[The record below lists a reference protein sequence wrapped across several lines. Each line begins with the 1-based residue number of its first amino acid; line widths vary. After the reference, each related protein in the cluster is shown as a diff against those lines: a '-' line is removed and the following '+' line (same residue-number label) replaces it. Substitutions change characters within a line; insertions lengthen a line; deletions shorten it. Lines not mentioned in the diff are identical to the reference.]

1 MICQQEPMQY
11 LYVESALKTV
21 TLHFTPEYVA
31 YIFQPMIFYH
41 LIINFCLKPQAIA
54 LYEFM
59 EMA

>member
-1 MICQQEPMQY
+1 MQY